1 MHRPVFCILPHKL
14 AKAWPSWTQGTIGWE
29 PEIGSSNNDT
39 ECIVMAGCGL
49 CSKDG
54 AHD

>member
-1 MHRPVFCILPHKL
+1 MDTGNN
-14 AKAWPSWTQGTIGWE
+14 WTGGKIT
-29 PEIGSSNNDT
+29 EIGSSNNDI